1 MNLEELEKM
10 VGQLEDPA
18 SAARTPAVAKAA
30 APAAAASTPADSLT
44 QEELEALAAELGLSV
59 EEARLALAQDSAD
72 GGAEEQDDEVAA
84 LERKIAALDS
94 DDLSA
99 EEIQS
104 LASQLGVSQDS
115 KPAAKHDDDD
125 EDEVAALE
133 RQLAALESGDMD
145 LAELEKMA
153 GGLGGKSTSTASPK
167 APAAAAPAPA
177 PAKAAAEEE
186 DDEFAELQRKIE
198 ALDRGEI
205 SMEELAAFAAELGL
219 DESDLAG
226 LGASSGSSGG
236 SKPAAGAKAASQ
248 DDELA
253 ELQRKLAALDA
264 GDMDLEELARV
275 AGELGIDP
283 SEFQ

>member
-177 PAKAAAEEE
+177 KAAAEEE